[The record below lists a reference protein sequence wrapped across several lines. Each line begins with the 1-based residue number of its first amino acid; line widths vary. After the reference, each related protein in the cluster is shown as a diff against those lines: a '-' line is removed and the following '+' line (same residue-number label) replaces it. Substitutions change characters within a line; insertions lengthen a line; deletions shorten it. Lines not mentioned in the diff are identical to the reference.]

1 MNTIIFDYHF
11 SSAWIRLILSV
22 ILLFSASMLKKAAGD
37 ATRKK
42 NVEFLQWLAVMLAVK
57 ETAYLAA
64 LSPWLLAV
72 SDVLTVSAYYYFT
85 VNNTGEKKIDP
96 YYYRGILLF
105 HIFIL
110 FYYKDPSVIAGSPL
124 YSTFAIINSIF
135 FGIRLFISHEKNSPM
150 ILRLRIPA
158 SLIFA
163 SFSAAVFF
171 TGYEQAYITVF
182 IMPLIYLLHLYLL
195 YLNTESEYRFR
206 AKTISFMKDERA
218 STYEFFESIGR
229 VMNEK
234 KNIDEVNEYIIS
246 TIIEKSGAES
256 GAVLLY
262 DDYNDQLYI
271 SASAGN
277 FIFPCTADDKIKTDI
292 NCFREFFKK
301 EKSIPAGTLIDETF
315 RKGEPLFIP
324 DFFRLRH
331 DPLCRENTG
340 NNLVF
345 ISSIIMIPLEING
358 RPSGMICIEH
368 NTPGRYFTEEVSDIV
383 TSLSVYAEIMIA
395 NISVHREII
404 EKRELDRDISITS
417 GIQKSLLPSH
427 IPASDQYAFAVYSEP
442 ARYVSGDYYDF
453 IKLRSGRIAF
463 LICDVAGKGVAAGL
477 VMTVIRTIVHLI
489 ANQEWKT
496 SSIMKMINRGILDIG
511 GDHFA
516 TAMFLVYDPETGE
529 LEYSNAAHLPAVLF
543 KSSSS
548 DIIYLDTEGLPF
560 GIDRKSDY
568 KSSAIHL
575 DRGDILLL
583 YTDGINETMNP
594 RREQYGRERI
604 SDLLIDNSAL
614 TAGDISSILAGSLK
628 NFSGEAPQH
637 DDQTFVILKIP
648 EENSCL
654 NSEPVHAVI

>member
-1 MNTIIFDYHF
+1 MNTVIFDYHF
-11 SSAWIRLILSV
+11 SSAWIRLILSI
-22 ILLFSASMLKKAAGD
+22 ILLFSASMLKKATGD
-37 ATRKK
+37 TTRKK

-57 ETAYLAA
+57 ETACLAT
-64 LSPWLLAV
+64 LSTWLPAV

-110 FYYKDPSVIAGSPL
+110 FYYKDPSAIAGSRL
-124 YSTFAIINSIF
+124 YSTFAILNSIL
-135 FGIRLFISHEKNSPM
+135 FGIRLFISHEKKSPM
-150 ILRLRIPA
+150 IIRLRIPA
-158 SLIFA
+158 SLIF
-163 SFSAAVFF
+163 STFSVAVFF
-171 TGYEQAYITVF
+171 TGYDQAYIAVI

-195 YLNTESEYRFR
+195 YLNSESEYRYR
-206 AKTISFMKDERA
+206 AKAIKFMKEERA

-229 VMNEK
+229 VMHEK

-262 DDYNDQLYI
+262 DDYNEQLYI

-277 FIFPCTADDKIKTDI
+277 FIFPCTVDDKIKTDI

-301 EKSIPAGTLIDETF
+301 EKYIPAGTLIDETF

-324 DFFRLRH
+324 DFFRMRH

-358 RPSGMICIEH
+358 RASGMICIEH
-368 NTPGRYFTEEVSDIV
+368 NTPGRYFTDEVSDIV

-417 GIQKSLLPSH
+417 GIQKSLLPSN
-427 IPASDQYAFAVYSEP
+427 IPSSDQYAFAVYSEP

-453 IKLRSGRIAF
+453 IKLKSGRIAF
-463 LICDVAGKGVAAGL
+463 LICDVADKGVAAGL

-614 TAGDISSILAGSLK
+614 TAGDISSLLAESLK

-648 EENSCL
+648 EENLCQ
-654 NSEPVHAVI
+654 NPEPVHAVI